1 MKLREGPSDAL
12 LDKIIGSDRIVRQ
25 TSRIP
30 PRVGQVGFD
39 APVQNGLRGAGLCVE
54 GGVVIGDD
62 GTVVSR
68 LGISSLLLITSPKK
82 RDLA

>member
-30 PRVGQVGFD
+30 PKVGQVGFD

-54 GGVVIGDD
+54 GGVVIGD
-62 GTVVSR
+62 R
-68 LGISSLLLITSPKK
+68 WYRRFPARHFFITPHYEP
-82 RDLA
+82 

>member
-25 TSRIP
+25 TSGIP
-30 PRVGQVGFD
+30 PKVGQGGFD
-39 APVQNGLRGAGLCVE
+39 IPVQR
-54 GGVVIGDD
+54 VVAAPDSSSKAALLLGIN

-68 LGISSLLLITSPKK
+68 PGISS
-82 RDLA
+82 